1 MTKAAPSSVAHAG
14 QARNGGG
21 LLEEPPHGRAGED
34 GARNMLL
41 QGMSG
46 PKISLAVRDV
56 MLPDILVIKLMPQST
71 DGYVAYW

>member
-1 MTKAAPSSVAHAG
+1 
-14 QARNGGG
+14 
-21 LLEEPPHGRAGED
+21 
-34 GARNMLL
+34 MLL